1 MEKPRSAALPPRGP
15 AVLWLLAKGTAQSPF
30 RRALVRPWDV
40 SRRFCGSR
48 VRVPALKY
56 NLILLPHQS
65 RRRVCVER
73 GRDGGLGA
81 FHPHRAPFPPHSLFT
96 LSLSLAVK
104 EFLCC
109 FGAKRWTG
117 SFPRFL
123 PGCLGPSVVAASAFA
138 PRWDLAKAFTLLR
151 DSNKPWVTSDK
162 MLFWGC
168 LAATACLDPENLCS
182 YGVTR

>member
-1 MEKPRSAALPPRGP
+1 MEP
-15 AVLWLLAKGTAQSPF
+15 
-30 RRALVRPWDV
+30 
-40 SRRFCGSR
+40 
-48 VRVPALKY
+48 
-56 NLILLPHQS
+56 
-65 RRRVCVER
+65 

-81 FHPHRAPFPPHSLFT
+81 FHPHSLFT

-151 DSNKPWVTSDK
+151 DSNKPWVTNDK
-162 MLFWGC
+162 MLVLGC
-168 LAATACLDPENLCS
+168 LAATACLDSENLCS